1 MLDLEHNRI
10 DALPEYALHH
20 LPKLTYFDLSF
31 SPLTVVSRDVFLIWP
46 GIRSQKPGAETI
58 LHLILWSSLKYAYVW
73 FIEWTYEQKTCVRIS
88 FRCEIYESQIILN
101 SHAIEWFHLSACKR
115 LLINVNNI

>member
-31 SPLTVVSRDVFLIWP
+31 SPLTVVSRDVFLI
-46 GIRSQKPGAETI
+46 
-58 LHLILWSSLKYAYVW
+58 
-73 FIEWTYEQKTCVRIS
+73 
-88 FRCEIYESQIILN
+88 
-101 SHAIEWFHLSACKR
+101 
-115 LLINVNNI
+115 